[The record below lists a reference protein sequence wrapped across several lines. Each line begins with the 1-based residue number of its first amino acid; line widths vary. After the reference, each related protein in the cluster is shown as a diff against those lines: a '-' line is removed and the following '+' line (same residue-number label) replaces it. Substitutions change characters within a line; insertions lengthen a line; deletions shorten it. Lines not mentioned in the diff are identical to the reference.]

1 MQITQS
7 FAYQLMCRLDRMWE
21 NPNSRPPMRLVHL
34 VRDAPINEALM
45 EERAEAAQ
53 YQLVPLTYRDAG
65 LLLNLVR
72 DSLRRQVEDVQ
83 YCTPEYLMHHREL
96 IRKLKDAEARLE

>member
-7 FAYQLMCRLDRMWE
+7 FAYQLMCRLDRKWE

-34 VRDAPINEALM
+34 VRDAPLSEALT
-45 EERAEAAQ
+45 EAPSTEAV
-53 YQLVPLTYRDAG
+53 QLVPLTYRDAG